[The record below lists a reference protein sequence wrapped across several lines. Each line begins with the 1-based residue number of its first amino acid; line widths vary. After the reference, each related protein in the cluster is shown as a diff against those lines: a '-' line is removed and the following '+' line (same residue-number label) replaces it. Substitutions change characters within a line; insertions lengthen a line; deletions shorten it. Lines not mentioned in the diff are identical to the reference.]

1 MEAHFVWR
9 ILLHPSPGL
18 VAKPGLGIPANVDN
32 DNNNNSR
39 YQQLTVKKKKPKQNS
54 HPLDRTSLTT
64 SQSKVWF

>member
-9 ILLHPSPGL
+9 ILLHPSLGL

-39 YQQLTVKKKKPKQNS
+39 YQQLTVNKKQLS
-54 HPLDRTSLTT
+54 AS
-64 SQSKVWF
+64 